1 MGAAVAAPDAEAEGR
16 VDAEDPDGLGEADSG
31 THALSPSVSS
41 VAPASAATG
50 RRRRRRG
57 VVMSFRIRGARRR
70 RGGLARLGLTTVS
83 LDSAAPDI
91 TRTRRTYS
99 YLGPAGT
106 FTEAAL
112 SQVPEAR
119 DQIWR
124 PVRNVGE
131 ALADVVEGRSDAAM
145 IAIENSVDGG
155 VSTAQDALATM
166 PGLRIVGEY
175 LVPVNFV
182 LVARPGTRLED
193 VKLLAAHPVAYAQC
207 LRWLSAELPEH
218 AHLPAASNVAAA
230 VGIVDGL
237 SDADAAIAPPGIL
250 DHYDLELLAERI
262 GDNANAVTRFVLV
275 SRTAPAPAPTG
286 ADKTS
291 LIVELP
297 EEYPGALLELLE
309 QFATRG
315 INLSLLASRPIG
327 DALGRYRFVID
338 ADGHVQDERMADAL
352 LGLRRFS
359 PKVIYLGS
367 YPRADRAIVHYPER
381 YSDDVFIEARDWLRG
396 LISGEPDA

>member
-1 MGAAVAAPDAEAEGR
+1 MLPDT
-16 VDAEDPDGLGEADSG
+16 DS
-31 THALSPSVSS
+31 
-41 VAPASAATG
+41 APA
-50 RRRRRRG
+50 
-57 VVMSFRIRGARRR
+57 
-70 RGGLARLGLTTVS
+70 
-83 LDSAAPDI
+83 
-91 TRTRRTYS
+91 RRTYS

-112 SQVPEAR
+112 AQVPEAR

-124 PVRNVGE
+124 PVRNVAE
-131 ALADVVEGRSDAAM
+131 ALADVIEGRSDAAM

-155 VSTAQDALATM
+155 VSTTQDALATV

-182 LVARPGTRLED
+182 LVGRPGTTLAD
-193 VKLLAAHPVAYAQC
+193 VALVSAHPVAYGQC
-207 LRWLSAELPEH
+207 LGWLRDHLPAH
-218 AHLPAASNVAAA
+218 AHLPASSNVASALG
-230 VGIVDGL
+230 VLDG
-237 SDADAAIAPPGIL
+237 SSGADAAIAAPGIVA
-250 DHYDLELLAERI
+250 HHEVEVLAEEI
-262 GDNANAVTRFVLV
+262 GDNPNAVTRFVLV
-275 SRTAPAPAPTG
+275 SRTVAPAPPTG

-297 EEYPGALLELLE
+297 EDHPGALLELLE

-352 LGLRRFS
+352 MGLRRFS
-359 PKVIYLGS
+359 PKVIFLGS
-367 YPRADRAIVHYPER
+367 YARADRAIVRYPQR
-381 YSDDVFIEARDWLRG
+381 YSDDVFVEARDWLRG
-396 LISGEPDA
+396 LLSGEPEA

>member
-1 MGAAVAAPDAEAEGR
+1 MSAPA
-16 VDAEDPDGLGEADSG
+16 
-31 THALSPSVSS
+31 PSVSN
-41 VAPASAATG
+41 
-50 RRRRRRG
+50 
-57 VVMSFRIRGARRR
+57 
-70 RGGLARLGLTTVS
+70 
-83 LDSAAPDI
+83 
-91 TRTRRTYS
+91 RRTYS

-112 SQVPEAR
+112 GQVAEAR
-119 DQIWR
+119 DQNWR

-175 LVPVNFV
+175 LVPVTFV
-182 LVARPGTRLED
+182 LVARPGVRLKD
-193 VKLLAAHPVAYAQC
+193 VNLVAAHPVAYAQC
-207 LRWLSAELPEH
+207 LQWLTAHLPEH
-218 AHLPAASNVAAA
+218 AHLPASSNVAAA
-230 VGIVDGL
+230 VGILDEA

-250 DHYDLELLAERI
+250 EHHELDLLADDI
-262 GDNANAVTRFVLV
+262 GDNPDAVTRFVLV
-275 SRTAPAPAPTG
+275 SRTGVAPAPTG

-297 EEYPGALLELLE
+297 EDHPGALLELLE

-338 ADGHVQDERMADAL
+338 ADGHIQDERMADAL

-359 PKVIYLGS
+359 PKVLFLGS
-367 YPRADRAIVHYPER
+367 YPRADRQIVRYPER

-396 LISGEPDA
+396 LISGEPDTDA